1 MNGQARRAVQ
11 ALARII
17 GGWSASRNWNARR
30 AIPLRWKSSHHERQN
45 MRRRPLFEWMAR
57 IGYAARGVVFLI
69 LGTFAALAATG
80 AYNRAVDTRDV
91 VRTVVPQPF
100 GALVLALFAGG
111 LLCFAAWRLVQA
123 LLDADH
129 RGDDAKALL
138 HRASYGVAAVF
149 YIGFAFAALSALVDR
164 SPSAS
169 SDQFAHDW
177 TAWIL
182 AKPFGQWI
190 VGAIGVAIAAVGLG
204 IGLRGCWG
212 EFKQRLEL
220 KQRQRRL
227 IAALAR
233 FGFVVRSGVFM
244 MIGVFLLYAALDA
257 NFREAKG
264 LAGALRV
271 IQQQSYG
278 SILLGITA
286 AGLFAFGIYELSEG
300 AFARIT
306 APSVR
311 QAAAKTGLVPLRSSP
326 APKREGRGK
335 ESADAGRSAA
345 GDGVSAHD

>member
-1 MNGQARRAVQ
+1 
-11 ALARII
+11 
-17 GGWSASRNWNARR
+17 
-30 AIPLRWKSSHHERQN
+30 
-45 MRRRPLFEWMAR
+45 MAR

-69 LGTFAALAATG
+69 LGTFAALAALG
-80 AYNRAVDTRDV
+80 AYHRAVDTKDV
-91 VRTVVPQPF
+91 AREVLPQPF
-100 GALVLALFAGG
+100 GALLLALLAGG
-111 LLCFAAWRLVQA
+111 LLCFAAWRLAQA

-129 RGDDAKALL
+129 RGEDVRALL
-138 HRASYGVAAVF
+138 HRAAYGAAGVF
-149 YIGFAFAALSALVDR
+149 YIGFAAAALSALVDR
-164 SPSAS
+164 NHAAN

-190 VGAIGVAIAAVGLG
+190 IGAIGIAIAAVGLG
-204 IGLRGCWG
+204 IGLRGLWG

-233 FGFVVRSGVFM
+233 FGFAVRSVVFT

-278 SILLGITA
+278 SVLLGITA

-300 AFARIT
+300 VFGRIT

-311 QAAAKTGLVPLRSSP
+311 QAAAKTGLARLQPSP
-326 APKREGRGK
+326 P
-335 ESADAGRSAA
+335 AGRA
-345 GDGVSAHD
+345 G

>member
-1 MNGQARRAVQ
+1 
-11 ALARII
+11 L
-17 GGWSASRNWNARR
+17 
-30 AIPLRWKSSHHERQN
+30 
-45 MRRRPLFEWMAR
+45 
-57 IGYAARGVVFLI
+57 
-69 LGTFAALAATG
+69 
-80 AYNRAVDTRDV
+80 
-91 VRTVVPQPF
+91 
-100 GALVLALFAGG
+100 GALLLVLLAGG

-129 RGDDAKALL
+129 RGGDAKALL
-138 HRASYGVAAVF
+138 YRAAYGVAAVF
-149 YIGFAFAALSALVDR
+149 YIGFAVAALSALVDR
-164 SPSAS
+164 SAGAS
-169 SDQFAHDW
+169 SDQLAHDW

-233 FGFVVRSGVFM
+233 FGFAVRSVVFT

-271 IQQQSYG
+271 IPQQSYG
-278 SILLGITA
+278 SVLLGITA
-286 AGLFAFGIYELSEG
+286 AGLFAFGIYELSED
-300 AFARIT
+300 AFGRIT
-306 APSVR
+306 APSIR
-311 QAAAKTGLVPLRSSP
+311 QAAAKTGLARLRSSS
-326 APKREGRGK
+326 ARRQGRM
-335 ESADAGRSAA
+335 RQ
-345 GDGVSAHD
+345 GVR

>member
-1 MNGQARRAVQ
+1 
-11 ALARII
+11 
-17 GGWSASRNWNARR
+17 
-30 AIPLRWKSSHHERQN
+30 

-69 LGTFAALAATG
+69 LGTFAALAAIG
-80 AYNRAVDTRDV
+80 AYHRAVDTKDLARAV
-91 VRTVVPQPF
+91 LPQPF
-100 GALVLALFAGG
+100 AQLLLALLAAG
-111 LLCFAAWRLVQA
+111 LLCFAAWRLAQA

-129 RGDDAKALL
+129 RGDDIKALL
-138 HRASYGVAAVF
+138 HRAAYGAAAVF
-149 YIGFAFAALSALVDR
+149 YIGFAGAALSALVDR
-164 SPSAS
+164 RRGAS

-204 IGLRGCWG
+204 IGLAGFWG
-212 EFKQRLEL
+212 EFAQRLEL

-233 FGFVVRSGVFM
+233 FGFVVRSAVFM

-257 NFREAKG
+257 NSREAKG

-278 SILLGITA
+278 SVLLGITA
-286 AGLFAFGIYELSEG
+286 AGLFAFGMYELSEG
-300 AFARIT
+300 AFGRIT

-311 QAAAKTGLVPLRSSP
+311 QAAAKTGLAPRQSSS
-326 APKREGRGK
+326 ARKRGSMRQGL
-335 ESADAGRSAA
+335 S
-345 GDGVSAHD
+345 